1 MPYKSGKKKK
11 VNYKKL
17 KAITKQRK
25 KAKKKIKKEVCDDA
39 EFTQCQHCQS
49 AVLAYNNTTRSSM
62 STPICSE
69 YTKQLLAMHSCNCEK
84 CGKYLEFHPER
95 SADASIIFVCSNS
108 AKPCSHALCYD
119 CGILYD
125 LKTETDAKMDIVKA
139 LSAEC
144 GAESPE
150 PADSSDSADGSQSD
164 EEDKNPKVE
173 ADVSMIASVAPLTIV
188 AEMMHGMDSHMDMS
202 NKEMT
207 VHTNEQRNKSDKQ
220 SSDSLI
226 IGAIMALLVSNYV
239 FGTMKMQRKLKILPL
254 ICIFAAIAYCVAVN
268 FLSTDPDYTALNV
281 TIDLDLDENIE
292 YDTIT
297 KG

>member
-164 EEDKNPKVE
+164 EEIKDTKVKAE
-173 ADVSMIASVAPLTIV
+173 LPIIASVAPLTIV
-188 AEMMHGMDSHMDMS
+188 AEMMHGMDSH
-202 NKEMT
+202 KEMT
-207 VHTNEQRNKSDKQ
+207 VHNTNENRKSDKQ
-220 SSDSLI
+220 SNDNLI
-226 IGAIMALLVSNYV
+226 IGFMMALLLGNYM
-239 FGTMKMQRKLKILPL
+239 FDTMKMQRKLKILPL